1 MANCNSIIGVAYTCD
16 DNNAGAIKAAWIG
29 DFRDVAYTLDSQ
41 DPVTGGTVTAMTMS
55 GTSTFEEFVFKKNTS
70 SYNENWVGDLTADVH
85 LWEQSI
91 NIGLRRIEIA
101 KRNAISVLAEGR
113 RRLVVITQDNNDNY
127 RVFGLDDGIRLS
139 AMESG
144 TNEARNAGT
153 FYTITLMGEERWM
166 AYDTDAAT
174 VASVI

>member
-1 MANCNSIIGVAYTCD
+1 MANCNTIIGVSYTCD
-16 DNNAGAIKAAWIG
+16 DNNAGAIKQAWIA
-29 DFRDVAYTLDSQ
+29 DYRDVSDYTLDST
-41 DPVTGGTVTAMTMS
+41 DPATGGTVTGLTMT
-55 GTSTFEEFVFKKNTS
+55 GGTFEEFTFKKNTS
-70 SYNENWVGDLTADVH
+70 SYNENWTGDLTADVN

-113 RRLVVITQDNNDNY
+113 RRLVVVTRDNNDEY
-127 RVFGLDDGIRLS
+127 RIFGLDDGVRLS

-166 AYDTDAAT
+166 AYDITEAALT
-174 VASVI
+174 AAL